1 MECVMEHDTERRQI
15 QDWAAGWNDAQRGL
29 TQRAEQPLDYYV
41 GYADA
46 IADGDRPLTYH

>member
-1 MECVMEHDTERRQI
+1 MEEQRI
-15 QDWAAGWNDAQRGL
+15 QDWAAGWNDAMNGHE
-29 TQRAEQPLDYYV
+29 QRAEQSGDYYL